1 MQITPQSLRDLRVA
15 INLLFT
21 GARSKT
27 TPVYTDIAA
36 RVTAT
41 AKTMSFP
48 QHASTRKLRR
58 WEGERKVVNGKA
70 YDYRVTA
77 EKFEL
82 TLGIP
87 LEEIE
92 EDNIGAYNHLV
103 MDMGEQAALWPDD
116 LVFELLLRGEDA
128 AYPCFDG
135 KAMFAND
142 HELKPGATIDNLF
155 ASTSLTKDNVA
166 AMIEQMM
173 SYVGEDGRSLRVR
186 PNLLVVPPALQEEGL
201 AIVGSNILAQVF
213 GSNTAAAGVDNTMRG
228 RLQLK
233 VYPELAASAG
243 GADDAFY
250 LMDTT
255 RSVKPLLFA
264 ERSAPKMT
272 FKNGDSDD
280 NVFWDDEVVF
290 GVRARGAAGWGP
302 FHLAAKAKAGA

>member
-1 MQITPQSLRDLRVA
+1 MHITPQSLRDLRVA
-15 INLLFT
+15 LSMLFA
-21 GARSKT
+21 GARTKT
-27 TPVYTDIAA
+27 PSVYQDFAT

-58 WEGERKVVNGKA
+58 WEGERKVVNCKA

-82 TLGIP
+82 TMGIP
-87 LEEIE
+87 VEEIE
-92 EDNIGAYNHLV
+92 EDNVGAYNHLV
-103 MDMGEQAALWPDD
+103 MDMGEQSALWPDD
-116 LVFELLLRGEDA
+116 LIFELLLRGEDA
-128 AYPCFDG
+128 NYPAFDG
-135 KAMFAND
+135 LAMFSNS
-142 HELKPGATIDNLF
+142 HELKSGSTIDNLF
-155 ASTSLTKDNVA
+155 ASTTLTKDNVA
-166 AMIEQMM
+166 GMIEQMM
-173 SYVGEDGRSLRVR
+173 SWVGEDGRSLRVK
-186 PNLLVVPPALQEEGL
+186 PNILAVPPALQEEGL

-233 VYPELAASAG
+233 VYPELAANAG

-250 LMDTT
+250 LFDTT
-255 RSVKPLLFA
+255 RSTKPMLFA

-272 FKNGDSDD
+272 FKNSDSDD

-302 FHLAAKAKAGA
+302 FHLAAKAKA

>member
-1 MQITPQSLRDLRVA
+1 MQITPQALRDLRVA
-15 INLLFT
+15 INMLFS
-21 GARSKT
+21 GARAKT
-27 TPVYTDIAA
+27 PSVYQDIAT
-36 RVTAT
+36 RTTAST
-41 AKTMSFP
+41 KTMSFP
-48 QHASTRKLRR
+48 QHAASRKLRR

-82 TLGIP
+82 TMGIP
-87 LEEIE
+87 VEEIE
-92 EDNIGAYNHLV
+92 DDNIGAYNHLV

-116 LVFELLLRGEDA
+116 LIFELLLRGEDS
-128 AYPCFDG
+128 AYPAFDD
-135 KAMFAND
+135 KAFFAND
-142 HELKPGATIDNLF
+142 HALKSGSTIDNLF
-155 ASTSLTKDNVA
+155 ASTALTKDNVA
-166 AMIEQMM
+166 GIIETMM

-186 PNLLVVPPALQEEGL
+186 PNTLVVPPALQEEGL

-243 GADDAFY
+243 GSDTAYY

-255 RSVKPLLFA
+255 RSVKPLVFV

-272 FKNGDSDD
+272 FKNAEDDD

-302 FHLAAKAKAGA
+302 YWLAAKGAA

>member
-1 MQITPQSLRDLRVA
+1 MQITPQALRDLRVA
-15 INLLFT
+15 INMLFS
-21 GARSKT
+21 GARTKT
-27 TPVYTDIAA
+27 PSVYQDIAT
-36 RVTAT
+36 RTTAST
-41 AKTMSFP
+41 KTMSFP
-48 QHASTRKLRR
+48 QHAATRKLRR

-82 TLGIP
+82 TMGIP
-87 LEEIE
+87 VEEIE
-92 EDNIGAYNHLV
+92 DDNIGAYNHLV

-116 LVFELLLRGEDA
+116 LVFELLLRGEDSAYA
-128 AYPCFDG
+128 AFDG
-135 KAMFAND
+135 KAFFAND
-142 HELKPGATIDNLF
+142 HALKSGAAIDNLF
-155 ASTSLTKDNVA
+155 ASTALTKDNVA
-166 AMIEQMM
+166 GIIEAMM

-243 GADDAFY
+243 GSDTAYY

-255 RSVKPLLFA
+255 RSVKPLVFV

-272 FKNGDSDD
+272 FKNAEDDD

-302 FHLAAKAKAGA
+302 YWLAAKGAA